1 MHLCAREEM
10 ISLDCLHI
18 SLNRTLLLSVG
29 LWPYQQSN
37 LVRFQIV
44 LLLAILMTC
53 VIFQFT
59 AFLTSKCTPD
69 FFISVFSSAL
79 LFLVFVIQYTW
90 FYINIEIVKGLLEQL
105 LNIYDNLTDENE
117 ISIMEEYGSYAKRYT
132 IGLILIVIIF
142 VCILILYPFWP
153 QILDILLSTNESLSR
168 PPLSGMFVT
177 EYFVDQKK
185 YFYMTLLHGNAGLF
199 IGIVIVLATGTLLI
213 AYLKYACGM
222 FRIASYRLK
231 QAFVVDTLRKGS
243 LQNKNLIYKKLI
255 HAVDMHR
262 EALKFSDSSIS
273 KFKVMF
279 SLIIVVG
286 VIGAS
291 LNFFR
296 LFQALSFGYA
306 EELFLPLLS
315 AIVYTSY
322 VFVGD
327 YVAQKVMDHNNDV
340 FVTAYNI
347 QWYTASLNIQKMILF
362 LLQRGTK
369 TFSLNIAG
377 LIVGSLEGAVTLLST
392 ILSYF
397 TVLYSV
403 RT

>member
-132 IGLILIVIIF
+132 IGLI
-142 VCILILYPFWP
+142 
-153 QILDILLSTNESLSR
+153 R
-168 PPLSGMFVT
+168 
-177 EYFVDQKK
+177 
-185 YFYMTLLHGNAGLF
+185 LF

-222 FRIASYRLK
+222 FRIARIACSYRLK